1 MIKVDPMRRYYFS
14 LENERPF
21 DDVDGLELA
30 DMDAVRKEATGFARD
45 VMRIYP
51 EHKDW
56 STSFVCVTDE
66 RHQPV
71 FKLAFMDVE

>member
-1 MIKVDPMRRYYFS
+1 MIKVDPMRRYYFG

-51 EHKDW
+51 EHKD
-56 STSFVCVTDE
+56 
-66 RHQPV
+66 
-71 FKLAFMDVE
+71 